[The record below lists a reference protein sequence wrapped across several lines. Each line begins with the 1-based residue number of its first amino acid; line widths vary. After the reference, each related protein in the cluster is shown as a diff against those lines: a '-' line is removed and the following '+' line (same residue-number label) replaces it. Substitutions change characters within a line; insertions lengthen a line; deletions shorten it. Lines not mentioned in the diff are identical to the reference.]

1 MFSVRSIGGDGPS
14 ERPVHG
20 TRLRLETAGSNS
32 RSVPTWRP
40 GVLGACGVFL
50 DAKLDETEEFW
61 DETESFR
68 TKTVLFLR
76 WIQVW
81 RMSTPSNFLQE
92 AHLFFELLGRG
103 IQGNILPN
111 LGRQAMIVPSKTRG
125 SLMVSLTS
133 QVVVLIQMFD

>member
-1 MFSVRSIGGDGPS
+1 M
-14 ERPVHG
+14 
-20 TRLRLETAGSNS
+20 
-32 RSVPTWRP
+32 
-40 GVLGACGVFL
+40 